1 MTNIIINGVNG
12 HMGHVLVSMSEKDPE
27 LSVVAGIDPYG
38 TNDYSFPVYDSLA
51 ACRESADVVVDFSSP
66 KAVDSILQECE
77 NRSLPIVLCTTGLS
91 NEQLSHVNR
100 ASKSI
105 AVLRSANM
113 SLGINTLINV
123 LKSFSS
129 VFTDAGYDVE
139 IVEAHHNQK
148 VDAPS
153 GTALAL
159 ADAVKE
165 GAEEDFEYVY
175 ERQSRR
181 QKRGAKELGIS
192 SIRGG
197 NVAGTHE
204 VMFLGED
211 EQIVFRHEAT
221 SKNVFAKGAL
231 EAAKILKG
239 KPAGMYDMQDVIKEM
254 V

>member
-12 HMGHVLVSMSEKDPE
+12 HMGHVLVGLADKDPE
-27 LSVVAGIDPYG
+27 LTVVAGVDPYG
-38 TNDYSFPVYDSLA
+38 TNDYSFPVFENLR
-51 ACRESADVVVDFSSP
+51 ACNVDCDVVVDFSSP

-77 NRSLPIVLCTTGLS
+77 DRSLPIVLCTTGLS
-91 NEQLSHVNR
+91 DEQLSHVKK
-100 ASKSI
+100 ASRKV

-129 VFTDAGYDVE
+129 IFTDAGFDVE

-165 GAEEDFEYVY
+165 GAGVDYEYVY
-175 ERQSRR
+175 ERQSKR
-181 QKRGAKELGIS
+181 QKRDAKELGIS

-221 SKNVFAKGAL
+221 SKTVFAKGAL
-231 EAAKILKG
+231 EAAKFLKSQA
-239 KPAGMYDMQDVIKEM
+239 PGMYDMQDVIKAR

>member
-231 EAAKILKG
+231 EAAKFLKG

>member
-165 GAEEDFEYVY
+165 GADEDFEYVY

-231 EAAKILKG
+231 EAAKFLKG

>member
-1 MTNIIINGVNG
+1 MERMIIP
-12 HMGHVLVSMSEKDPE
+12 S
-27 LSVVAGIDPYG
+27 
-38 TNDYSFPVYDSLA
+38 PVYDSLA

-211 EQIVFRHEAT
+211 EQIVFGHEAT

>member
-12 HMGHVLVSMSEKDPE
+12 HMGH
-27 LSVVAGIDPYG
+27 
-38 TNDYSFPVYDSLA
+38 
-51 ACRESADVVVDFSSP
+51 VDFSSP

-77 NRSLPIVLCTTGLS
+77 DRSLPIVLCTTGLS
-91 NEQLSHVNR
+91 DEQLSHVKK
-100 ASKSI
+100 ASRKV

-129 VFTDAGYDVE
+129 IFTDAGFDVE
-139 IVEAHHNQK
+139 ILEAHHNQK

-165 GAEEDFEYVY
+165 GAGVDYEYVY
-175 ERQSRR
+175 ERQSKR
-181 QKRGAKELGIS
+181 QKRDAKELGIS

-221 SKNVFAKGAL
+221 SKTVFAKGAL
-231 EAAKILKG
+231 EAAKFLKSQA
-239 KPAGMYDMQDVIKEM
+239 PGMYDMQDVIKAR

>member
-12 HMGHVLVSMSEKDPE
+12 HMGHVLVAMSEKDPE
-27 LSVVAGIDPYG
+27 LTVAAGVDPYG
-38 TNDYSFPVYDSLA
+38 TNDYSFPVFESLQ
-51 ACRESADVVVDFSSP
+51 ACDVSADVVVDFSSP

-91 NEQLSHVNR
+91 DEQLSHVKR

-105 AVLRSANM
+105 AILRSANM

-165 GAEEDFEYVY
+165 GADEDFEYIY

-181 QKRGAKELGIS
+181 QKRDVKELGIS

-231 EAAKILKG
+231 EAAKFLKG
-239 KPAGMYDMQDVIKEM
+239 KPAGMYDMQDVIKER